1 MDVPS
6 IRKPAAFIPVAMSL
20 AALSIVVGHVAIY
33 GVIHEADEGTPAH
46 LFQILMALQVPLVAY
61 FAFKWLPRAPRQAL
75 PLLGLQILAAAAAFA
90 SVFFL
95 T

>member
-6 IRKPAAFIPVAMSL
+6 IKNPAAFVPVAMSL
-20 AALSIVVGHVAIY
+20 AALSIVLGHVATY
-33 GVIHEADEGTPAH
+33 GVIHEADEGTAAH
-46 LFQILMALQVPLVAY
+46 LFQILMVLQVPLVAF

-75 PLLGLQILAAAAAFA
+75 PLLGLQALAAAAAFSA
-90 SVFFL
+90 VFFL